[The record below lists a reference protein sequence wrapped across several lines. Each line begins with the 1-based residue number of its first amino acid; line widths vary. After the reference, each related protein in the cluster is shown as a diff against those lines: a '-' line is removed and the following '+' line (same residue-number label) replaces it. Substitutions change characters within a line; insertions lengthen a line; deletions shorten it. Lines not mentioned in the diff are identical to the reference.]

1 MMGIKGKRRLIDDDD
16 LLVEFEEERGGDDA
30 PELRPVK
37 IESAIHRAGA
47 IYALKMIQGAKLYG
61 KMLKHGRVR
70 DPDLLTVV
78 GLELQEDRRTALTPG
93 QLQQAMAKQVARLAQ
108 RGMPSL
114 GRLDRNIAQVA
125 NLLRLSRAETKVL
138 RLAVVIS
145 RVEAFQELIKLRSG
159 LLQSFFGMVQHAV
172 GVRSMELQNA
182 LASGC
187 ALRRVGILNPGLS
200 YSYGNHPLEMDEEIA
215 TLLLAPRFDEKM
227 LLRHVL
233 SAAPAPS
240 LTLQDYPDRLDI
252 SMLRRYIQ
260 VAIRERRKGINILI
274 HGPTGTGKTE
284 FVRALAH
291 ELGVELSEVPSQDAS
306 GDPIAGRR
314 RFQSYSLAQSL
325 LALKRRQL
333 LLFDE
338 VEDVFGT
345 GDQSSLETFFRGG
358 GESLY
363 KGWVN
368 QALETNPVPTIW
380 VCNSI
385 GAFDAAYLRRFDLA
399 LEFRGPTG
407 GYRQRM
413 VDKHLDQGLVSQS
426 ARARLASME
435 HLPPA
440 SIQRIS
446 RVVRALRSPGQADRD
461 REAEEVAKLALQA
474 MGRSAQG
481 TSVTL
486 PSHYDPAFL
495 NTSLD
500 LVALSSGLKGQP
512 SARACLY
519 GPPGTGKTAFAHH
532 LSKVLDRPL
541 HLKRASELQSMWAGQ
556 TEKNIARAFAAA
568 RDEGALLLIDE
579 ADSFLQDRGNA
590 QRSWEVRQVNELLT
604 QMEAFDGIFIAS
616 TNLMGSLDAASLRRF
631 DFKVNFDYLT
641 LQQRRSL
648 FERVIIREVE
658 DSAAP
663 PWIARLDRM
672 DRLVPGDF
680 ANVLRQLKVLG
691 HAATPARLLDM
702 LDAEL
707 RLKPGATQRRIGF

>member
-1 MMGIKGKRRLIDDDD
+1 MGIKGKMRLMDDDD
-16 LLVEFEEERGGDDA
+16 PFIEFEEDQPLDNEPSFRSVGL
-30 PELRPVK
+30 ECT
-37 IESAIHRAGA
+37 IHRAGA
-47 IYALKMIQGAKLYG
+47 IYALRMIQGAKLHG
-61 KMLKHGRVR
+61 KILKDGHVR

-78 GLELQEDRRTALTPG
+78 GLELQGGGRTALTPS
-93 QLQQAMAKQVARLAQ
+93 QLQQAMAKQAARLAQ

-114 GRLDRNIAQVA
+114 GPLDRNISQVGS
-125 NLLRLSRAETKVL
+125 LLRLSKAETKVL

-172 GVRSMELQNA
+172 EVRSMDLQNA

-233 SAAPAPS
+233 SVAPPPS

-252 SMLRRYIQ
+252 TMLRRYLR

-274 HGPTGTGKTE
+274 HGATGTGKTE

-291 ELGVELSEVPSQDAS
+291 ELGVELSEVPSQDSS
-306 GDPIAGRR
+306 GDPIAGSR
-314 RFQSYSLAQSL
+314 RFQSFNLAQNL

-345 GDQSSLETFFRGG
+345 GDQPSLEALFRGG
-358 GESLY
+358 GDKVS
-363 KGWVN
+363 KGWIN

-385 GAFDAAYLRRFDLA
+385 AAFDPAYLRRFDLA

-407 GYRQRM
+407 SYRQRV
-413 VDKHLDQGLVSQS
+413 VDKHLDQGLISHPT
-426 ARARLASME
+426 RAKLAAME
-435 HLPPA
+435 QLPPA

-446 RVVRALRSPGQADRD
+446 RVVRALRSPVQADRD
-461 REAEEVAKLALQA
+461 QEAEEVAKLALQA
-474 MGRSAQG
+474 MGRSTQG
-481 TSVTL
+481 ASLAL

-495 NTSLD
+495 NASLD
-500 LVALSSGLKGQP
+500 LAALSRGLKGRP
-512 SARACLY
+512 IARACLY

-532 LSKVLDRPL
+532 LSAVLERPL
-541 HLKRASELQSMWAGQ
+541 HIKRGSELQSMWAGQ

-568 RDEGALLLIDE
+568 RDEGAVLLIDE
-579 ADSFLQDRGNA
+579 ADSFLQDRGSA
-590 QRSWEVRQVNELLT
+590 QRGWEVRQVNEMLT

-616 TNLMGSLDAASLRRF
+616 TNLMESLDAASLRRF

-641 LQQRRSL
+641 QQQRRRL
-648 FERVIIREVE
+648 FERVATYGVE
-658 DSAAP
+658 ESAAP
-663 PWIARLDRM
+663 AWTVRLDRM

-680 ANVLRQLKVLG
+680 ANVLRQLEVLRQ
-691 HAATPARLLDM
+691 AATPGRLLDM
-702 LDAEL
+702 LEAEL